1 MSVEDHDAIRLD
13 QLGVRELQ
21 RVDVA
26 ENAGSLPCGHLQA
39 NADVQ
44 CGRQSVLLPD
54 MREVIS
60 EQFSE
65 SVFERGLIIHALLAL
80 SKRTGSHGLEFF
92 SHGLLEPYPR
102 ASFRLS

>member
-1 MSVEDHDAIRLD
+1 MSVEDQDAIRFD

-21 RVDVA
+21 HVDVA
-26 ENAGSLPCGHLQA
+26 ENAGPLSCGHFQA
-39 NADVQ
+39 YADVQ
-44 CGRQSVLLPD
+44 SGRQSVLLPD

-80 SKRTGSHGLEFF
+80 SKSTGSHGLEFF
-92 SHGLLEPYPR
+92 SHGMLKP
-102 ASFRLS
+102 